1 MTMCKRQKQPC
12 CSVDDGSA
20 AVLVAT
26 ACFFIAVR
34 QLYACKTI
42 INWCA
47 VMTCLGVARY
57 NFKFY
62 VCIVHKIDAK
72 AGSFL

>member
-1 MTMCKRQKQPC
+1 M
-12 CSVDDGSA
+12 DDGSA

-26 ACFFIAVR
+26 ACFFFIGVR
-34 QLYACKTI
+34 LLYACKTI

-47 VMTCLGVARY
+47 VMTCLGVDGD
-57 NFKFY
+57 NFRFC

>member
-1 MTMCKRQKQPC
+1 M
-12 CSVDDGSA
+12 DDGSA

-26 ACFFIAVR
+26 ACFFIGVR
-34 QLYACKTI
+34 LLYACKTI
-42 INWCA
+42 TNWCA
-47 VMTCLGVARY
+47 VMTFLGFARY
-57 NFKFY
+57 NFRFC

>member
-1 MTMCKRQKQPC
+1 M
-12 CSVDDGSA
+12 DDGSE
-20 AVLVAT
+20 AVLVSIALL
-26 ACFFIAVR
+26 FFIAVR
-34 QLYACKTI
+34 LLYACKTI

-47 VMTCLGVARY
+47 VMTCLGVGGD
-57 NFKFY
+57 NFSFY

>member
-26 ACFFIAVR
+26 ACFFIGVR
-34 QLYACKTI
+34 LLYACKTI
-42 INWCA
+42 TNWCA
-47 VMTCLGVARY
+47 VMTCLGVDED
-57 NFKFY
+57 NFGFC